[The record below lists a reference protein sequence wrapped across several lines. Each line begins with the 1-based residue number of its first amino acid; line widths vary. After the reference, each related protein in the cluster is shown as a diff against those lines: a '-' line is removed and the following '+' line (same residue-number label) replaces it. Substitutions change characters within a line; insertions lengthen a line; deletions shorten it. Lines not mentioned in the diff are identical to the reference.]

1 MNSCLLSTGSKAGAT
16 ASATAH
22 HRYSTP
28 DLLYVRQDTHAALL
42 AEQPEA
48 VYFLAT
54 LIPVNSGELW
64 IAPDRMHY
72 TDSGIP
78 LYVPLLP
85 IFVVKRLSWLCSCAA
100 GGSLLPAEAHTR
112 QPRRALD
119 RCRQRAPHRQQQT
132 STCAPPTNRPRR
144 GHVNL
149 PVADQPAAAP
159 GGHFWQAQNWCMT
172 NHCES

>member
-1 MNSCLLSTGSKAGAT
+1 MNSCLLSTGSEAGVT

-54 LIPVNSGELW
+54 LIPVNW
-64 IAPDRMHY
+64 RIVDCPRQDA
-72 TDSGIP
+72 
-78 LYVPLLP
+78 LYRQWHPTVRASAANLCCEKTKL
-85 IFVVKRLSWLCSCAA
+85 VVFLCSR
-100 GGSLLPAEAHTR
+100 R
-112 QPRRALD
+112 QSTPCRSSSPPPQRALA
-119 RCRQRAPHRQQQT
+119 RCRQRAPHRQQQP

-159 GGHFWQAQNWCMT
+159 GGHFWQAQKWCMT
-172 NHCES
+172 NHCMA